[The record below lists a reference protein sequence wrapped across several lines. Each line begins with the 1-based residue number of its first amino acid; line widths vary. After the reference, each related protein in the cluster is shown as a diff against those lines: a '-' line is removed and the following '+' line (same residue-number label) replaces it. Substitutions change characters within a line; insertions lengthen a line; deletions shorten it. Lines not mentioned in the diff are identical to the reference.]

1 MELNSPVNHL
11 YYSANDKKLKRF
23 NLFVMMFFEILR
35 IFKFTQKNACFLLS
49 NFFSVVGNQEEENVN
64 IIYTLIFLSTVSFKN
79 FFTLNTH

>member
-35 IFKFTQKNACFLLS
+35 IFKFTQK
-49 NFFSVVGNQEEENVN
+49 
-64 IIYTLIFLSTVSFKN
+64 TLAFYYLISIL
-79 FFTLNTH
+79 

>member
-1 MELNSPVNHL
+1 HL

-49 NFFSVVGNQEEENVN
+49 NLFLFAVSGGFFYCDLSGQTHGNPSEISLQ
-64 IIYTLIFLSTVSFKN
+64 
-79 FFTLNTH
+79 